1 MQKFLVIDSAVTGA
15 QSVSRKLTDGLVSA
29 LAGEEGAVVTRR
41 DVGHTPI
48 PHLTEATVGAIR
60 GAEAESA
67 EARAA
72 LALSDTLVAELF
84 DADVIVVAVPM
95 YNFGMPSTLKAWF
108 DHVLRAKV
116 TFQYGANGAEGLLKN
131 KRAII
136 VSTRAGGYAEGDGA
150 AMDSQEPHVRTLL
163 GFMGITDVEVV
174 RAEKLAFGPEVAET
188 AIADAGHALG
198 RAVRAPLALAA

>member
-15 QSVSRKLTDGLVSA
+15 QSVSRKLTDGLVAA
-29 LAGEEGAVVTRR
+29 LAGEDAVITRR
-41 DVGHTPI
+41 DVGRTPI

-67 EARAA
+67 EARAG

-116 TFQYGANGAEGLLKN
+116 TFQYGANGAEGLLKG

-136 VSTRAGGYAEGDGA
+136 VSTRAGGYAEGDEA

-174 RAEKLAFGPEVAET
+174 RAEKLAFGPEVAE
-188 AIADAGHALG
+188 AAVADAAQALG
-198 RAVRAPLALAA
+198 RAARAPFALAA